1 MGRNVVSG
9 PIPTALDGSSC
20 PNAHGWSRLLVKGA
34 PGGARPQHVMATYR
48 RGRPPVLSRELILA
62 AAFRVVDDE
71 SAKEL
76 TMTRLGREL
85 GATPSA
91 VYRHFR
97 SKDDL
102 LLAMADVMLEEALAT
117 FAESGSPVDNLRR
130 LMWALRRSYLRRPG
144 LAPLVYCR
152 FTGGEAQ
159 TRAMLAVMHN
169 LAELGYGQQE
179 CVVRGR
185 AIEEMTF
192 AHIASTA
199 DVVSLPT
206 EIIAKEMPLA
216 RAYFLEEATPTPMS
230 DAALRA
236 SVLEYADEVFHTMLE
251 GYLVS
256 VVVGAPTQQRR
267 RKAVPGKQ

>member
-1 MGRNVVSG
+1 
-9 PIPTALDGSSC
+9 
-20 PNAHGWSRLLVKGA
+20 
-34 PGGARPQHVMATYR
+34 
-48 RGRPPVLSRELILA
+48 
-62 AAFRVVDDE
+62 
-71 SAKEL
+71 
-76 TMTRLGREL
+76 MTRLGREL

-117 FAESGSPVDNLRR
+117 FAESGSPVENLRR